1 MSENIPNFRVKNAY
15 TTVEIQEWLIT
26 NISYVLGV
34 EPDQIDIHE
43 PLENY
48 GLDSGQAM
56 ILASKA
62 EKFLGFK
69 LSLIH
74 LWYYPTIE
82 ELAQRLAEEVEDSKS
97 ENFQI

>member
-1 MSENIPNFRVKNAY
+1 MSEYIPNSHLKKSP
-15 TTVEIQEWLIT
+15 TVVDIQEWLVS

-34 EPDQIDIHE
+34 ESDQIDIHE

-62 EKFLGFK
+62 EKSLGFK
-69 LSLIH
+69 LSLH
-74 LWYYPTIE
+74 YLWYYPTIE
-82 ELAQRLAEEVEDSKS
+82 ELAQRLSEDLQDSTS
-97 ENFQI
+97 ETFQI

>member
-1 MSENIPNFRVKNAY
+1 MSESISNYQVKNSY
-15 TTVEIQEWLIT
+15 TAVDIQEWLIS
-26 NISYVLGV
+26 NISSVLGV
-34 EPDQIDIHE
+34 EPDKIDIHE

-69 LSLIH
+69 LSLLY

-82 ELAQRLAEEVEDSKS
+82 ELSQRLVEELEDSNS